1 MKDEVPKLL
10 KLVDSMPYNFED
22 EDAEKEAKL
31 YHNRLKGRAR
41 QVQYVS
47 VIALLNALHF
57 NYHDLSFF
65 FESI

>member
-31 YHNRLKGRAR
+31 YHNRLKERAR
-41 QVQYVS
+41 QVRQRDRTVECPP
-47 VIALLNALHF
+47 LQ
-57 NYHDLSFF
+57 LS
-65 FESI
+65 